1 MLWGCRWGSEEG
13 SAVNMGVAGNG
24 TWGVVYMSRYFC
36 LGICCVAITDG
47 ECMLG
52 LSDGIIF
59 TD

>member
-1 MLWGCRWGSEEG
+1 M
-13 SAVNMGVAGNG
+13 NMGVAENG
-24 TWGVVYMSRYFC
+24 AWGVVYMSRYFC